1 MSHRRFAVPQRV
13 LVALVV
19 AALMLASSAANAGS
33 AGRGAH
39 LLGTWSAS
47 PQPPDLQGVS
57 QAGFD
62 HQTLRMIAY
71 THFPGSRLRIRLSNT
86 FGTKPLAIG
95 QADVAL
101 ESAGA
106 AIVPG
111 SDRRLTFGGRHA
123 VTIPAGAE
131 VHSDPVRLAVGAEQN
146 LAVSLFVPASTGPTT
161 WHALAVQTNYVSTP
175 GNHAADTTGHAFTTQ
190 LTSWF
195 WLDGVDVVAAPKDR
209 AVVTLG
215 DSITDG
221 FGSTVNANDRWPDF
235 LARRLLATPTS
246 QGVSVLDE
254 GISGN
259 RVLHDAPCCGV
270 SALARLDRDVLA
282 QDGVRWVILL
292 EGINDIGFS
301 GLTDPETAPHTDVSA
316 AEIIA
321 GYQQIIGRAHA
332 NGLKIYGATLTP
344 FKGTAFPGYYTPA
357 GELKREAVNEWI
369 RTSGAFDAVI
379 DFDKA
384 IRDPADP
391 QQMLPRYD
399 SGDHLHPNDAGYAAM
414 ADSVDLALFSSQ

>member
-1 MSHRRFAVPQRV
+1 LRRILLAF
-13 LVALVV
+13 VV
-19 AALMLASSAANAGS
+19 AALTLASGAADAGTP
-33 AGRGAH
+33 GRDPH

-47 PQPPDLQGVS
+47 PQPPDLAGIS
-57 QAGFD
+57 RTGFD
-62 HQTLRMIAY
+62 HQTLRLIAY

-86 FGTKPLAIG
+86 FGTKALAIG

-111 SDRRLTFGGRHA
+111 TDRRLSFAGRHA

-131 VHSDPVRLAVGAEQN
+131 VYSDPVRLTVGAEQN

-161 WHALAVQTNYVSTP
+161 WHSLAVQTNYVSTP
-175 GNHAADTTGHAFTTQ
+175 GNHAADTGGDAFATQ
-190 LTSWF
+190 VTSWF
-195 WLDGVDVVAAPKDR
+195 WLDGVDVLAAPEDR

-221 FGSTVNANDRWPDF
+221 FGSTLNANDRWPDF
-235 LARRLLATPTS
+235 LARRLLATPAAHR
-246 QGVSVLDE
+246 VSVLDE

-270 SALARLDRDVLA
+270 SALERLDRDVLA

-316 AEIIA
+316 AQIIA
-321 GYQQIIGRAHA
+321 GYQRIIARVHA
-332 NGLKIYGATLTP
+332 KGLKIYGATLTP
-344 FKGTAFPGYYTPA
+344 FKGTAFPGYFTPA
-357 GELKREAVNEWI
+357 GELKREEVNDWI
-369 RTSGAFDAVI
+369 RTAGAFDAVI

-399 SGDHLHPNDAGYAAM
+399 SEDHLHPNDAGYAAM
-414 ADSVDLALFSSQ
+414 ADAIDLALFSS